1 MPKIAASLLLPLA
14 FGFGAGGAY
23 AHGTHPKHARQ
34 PAVQGIVVSTSKQN
48 VTVQTQSGSVS
59 VPLMTSTQFVRYAK
73 GSTADV
79 TAGAFAEVRSATGA
93 TVASTITLLPSIMSG
108 HPGKHTH
115 KSPQSG
121 KTSKRA
127 GTGVG
132 RSGAQAKMHRGQ
144 VVSLVGNTLTLR
156 DARGRTASYAL
167 AANTTVIKVMV
178 GTVNDLAAGQT
189 VRVFKDAA
197 GAARFVE
204 ILSS

>member
-1 MPKIAASLLLPLA
+1 
-14 FGFGAGGAY
+14 
-23 AHGTHPKHARQ
+23 
-34 PAVQGIVVSTSKQN
+34 
-48 VTVQTQSGSVS
+48 
-59 VPLMTSTQFVRYAK
+59 
-73 GSTADV
+73 
-79 TAGAFAEVRSATGA
+79 
-93 TVASTITLLPSIMSG
+93 
-108 HPGKHTH
+108 
-115 KSPQSG
+115 
-121 KTSKRA
+121 
-127 GTGVG
+127 
-132 RSGAQAKMHRGQ
+132 MHRGQ